1 MTAPSWEVHPGTGPF
16 LLLVHG
22 FLSSRAQWA
31 PNLGPLGEVCRPVT
45 LELFGH
51 GRSPA
56 PEQDVPYT
64 PEGYMAAME
73 AIRAELGVDSWF
85 VCGYSLGGALTIRY
99 ALTYP
104 QRVIGQVFTNSMSAF
119 ADAALV
125 KQWSETGQ
133 RSGDAIERGG
143 MAAIERIPVHPK
155 HARRLPAD
163 IRDALLRDT
172 ELLDPRGVANTI
184 RHTTPEASVR
194 ADIGTNRVPALL
206 ACGRFE
212 KRFEPHRGFA
222 EKHMPRLRV
231 VEMDAGHGVNMQ
243 DAVRFNSAVADFI
256 ARHANGGDPGPA

>member
-1 MTAPSWEVHPGTGPF
+1 MTAPAWEVHPGTGPF

-31 PNLGPLGEVCRPVT
+31 PNLRALGEVCRPVT
-45 LELFGH
+45 LELLGH

-56 PEQDVPYT
+56 PEQDVPYK
-64 PEGYMAAME
+64 PEGYVAAME
-73 AIRAELGVDSWF
+73 AIRAELGADSWF

-104 QRVIGQVFTNSMSAF
+104 RRVLGHVFTNSMSAF
-119 ADAALV
+119 ADAAQM
-125 KQWSETGQ
+125 KEWSESGPQ
-133 RSGDAIERGG
+133 SGDAIERGG
-143 MAAIERIPVHPK
+143 APAIERIPVHPR
-155 HARRLPAD
+155 HARRLPAEV
-163 IRDALLRDT
+163 RDALLRDT

-184 RHTTPEASVR
+184 R
-194 ADIGTNRVPALL
+194 VPALL

-212 KRFEPHRGFA
+212 KRFAPHRSFA

-243 DAVRFNSAVADFI
+243 DAPRFNSAVAEFI
-256 ARHANGGDPGPA
+256 STHTNGADPTPV

>member
-31 PNLGPLGEVCRPVT
+31 PNLGPLGDVCRPVT

-64 PEGYMAAME
+64 PEGYVAAMD

-99 ALTYP
+99 ALTHP

-125 KQWSETGQ
+125 KQWSQTGQ
-133 RSGDAIERGG
+133 QSGDAIERGG

-155 HARRLPAD
+155 HARRLPSD

-212 KRFEPHRGFA
+212 KRFEPHRSFA